1 MYQAARF
8 AAPYAIDY
16 TMRNMFDPAT
26 RNGRKRAR
34 RFGPFKQETQ
44 VGAGGQQL
52 TTSNIRH
59 GRRVRKRELL
69 MRILAAKLNTVTHR
83 FQNITNSA
91 SGLGSFPLSYFNQ
104 GAGFF
109 SLMPVVAFDLT
120 GAQQQVIN
128 GVQTFATV
136 CTRLQRSAGGTY
148 NWGFVP
154 GRDADD
160 ANSVYGWT
168 TERNSGL
175 TNTKE
180 YASALIENVS
190 IKLLLYGGRKFPTKV
205 MVQLVSFA
213 EGYTPVA
220 GTSTTL
226 TALPT
231 VAEASGVENAEDYN
245 AMWMAHTAPLIG
257 NPINTRPSAL
267 RKLMK
272 VHMSKTYDFQ
282 PKLSTEL
289 DVTGD
294 QVAVYFNYKMNKRV
308 DYARSQSVQSVTNT
322 EEINP
327 NEWVVHD
334 DNELNVFALP
344 EQRVYLLISGMTPL
358 NGFNVVDADQD
369 LCPSF
374 DDCIRRKISGIDV

>member
-16 TMRNMFDPAT
+16 AMRNMFDPAT

-34 RFGPFKQETQ
+34 RFGPFKEPYE
-44 VGAGGQQL
+44 VGGGGQQL
-52 TTSNIRH
+52 STSNIRY
-59 GRRVRKRELL
+59 GKRVRKRELL
-69 MRILAAKLNTVTHR
+69 MRILSAKLNNVTHR
-83 FQNITNSA
+83 FQNISNSA
-91 SGLGSFPLSYFNQ
+91 DGRGCFPLSYFNQ

-109 SLMPVVAFDLT
+109 SSLPVVAFDLT

-136 CTRLQRSAGGTY
+136 CTRLQRSAAGTY
-148 NWGFVP
+148 NWSFIP
-154 GRDADD
+154 GVDSDD
-160 ANSVYGWT
+160 AGNAYGWT

-190 IKLLLYGGRKFPTKV
+190 IKLLLYGARKFPSKV

-213 EGYTPVA
+213 EGYTPVVGS
-220 GTSTTL
+220 GTSVS
-226 TALPT
+226 ALPT

-257 NPINTRPSAL
+257 NPINTRPSSL
-267 RKLMK
+267 RKLMR
-272 VHMSKTYDFQ
+272 VHYSKTYDFQ

-308 DYARSQSVQSVTNT
+308 DYARAQSVQSVTNA

-327 NEWVVHD
+327 NEWVIHN
-334 DNELNVFALP
+334 DNELNIVALP
-344 EQRVYLLISGMTPL
+344 EQRVFLLISGMTPL
-358 NGFNVVDADQD
+358 NGFNVVNADQD

-374 DDCIRRKISGIDV
+374 DYCIRRRISGIDV